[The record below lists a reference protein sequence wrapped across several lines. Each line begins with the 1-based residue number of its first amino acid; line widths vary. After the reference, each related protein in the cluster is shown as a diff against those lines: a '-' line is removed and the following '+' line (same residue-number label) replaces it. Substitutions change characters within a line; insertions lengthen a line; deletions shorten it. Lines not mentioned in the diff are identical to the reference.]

1 MRLLIH
7 LLCIVLRVYIIFHC
21 SLPLL
26 FVLSALNKEEALYVL
41 VFTINTCMRILQVC
55 LLLVT
60 FLPFSV
66 SSSAHMSCSCM
77 KLLLTR
83 TCTYKSLH
91 LFPLSLSL
99 SLSSFCPLSLSF
111 SFQTGLVSSFLDNSK
126 DIEGEQT
133 AISIAA
139 GDIAAIGLS
148 LVSTCAI
155 LYT

>member
-1 MRLLIH
+1 MFMH
-7 LLCIVLRVYIIFHC
+7 EVAVNSYM
-21 SLPLL
+21 
-26 FVLSALNKEEALYVL
+26 Y
-41 VFTINTCMRILQVC
+41 LQVAAP
-55 LLLVT
+55 L
-60 FLPFSV
+60 
-66 SSSAHMSCSCM
+66 SS
-77 KLLLTR
+77 
-83 TCTYKSLH
+83 
-91 LFPLSLSL
+91 LSLSL